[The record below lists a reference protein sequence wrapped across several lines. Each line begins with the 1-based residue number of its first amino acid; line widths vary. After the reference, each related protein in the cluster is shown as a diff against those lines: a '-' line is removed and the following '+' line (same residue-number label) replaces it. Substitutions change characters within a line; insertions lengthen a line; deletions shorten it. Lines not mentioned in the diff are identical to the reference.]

1 MSASAARLV
10 PENHPVATEGQ
21 QAATSTG
28 TQPGGSHDESGSG
41 FPVERLPGQWVS
53 VFDRLDLVAGFA
65 HRWPVITSVRAA
77 R

>member
-1 MSASAARLV
+1 MNPVPAFPSVADAIAAV
-10 PENHPVATEGQ
+10 
-21 QAATSTG
+21 
-28 TQPGGSHDESGSG
+28 DG

-53 VFDRLDLVAGFA
+53 VFDRLDLVVGFA